1 MMAKMSRGASA
12 LAAPCNFYQPD
23 PFMQAMS
30 DHDPSRLSPD
40 ELRGMADTSADPII
54 RRALEQLATDY
65 EEAHRVDSEGDHL

>member
-1 MMAKMSRGASA
+1 
-12 LAAPCNFYQPD
+12 
-23 PFMQAMS
+23 MS

-65 EEAHRVDSEGDHL
+65 EEARIVEPESDHL